1 MSRRLPLRGRAKL
14 QLSLCDRSAGFC
26 LEPRDVQPDIT
37 TTWLGMVGP
46 GVKRAGVDNT
56 TWSDHT
62 DIRPIMLVLLGL
74 DDDYA
79 HEGRALVEELRD
91 FALPSAVRKSNE
103 EGGSLRRL
111 ARALKKINS
120 PVGPLG
126 LASLSIST
134 AALESNAPNDVTYS
148 QLENQLIS
156 FTNQRDHLAAEMLVL
171 LEGAEFA
178 GQPIDQEQAAE
189 LVGEADRLID
199 QVTEM
204 ARNP

>member
-1 MSRRLPLRGRAKL
+1 
-14 QLSLCDRSAGFC
+14 
-26 LEPRDVQPDIT
+26 VQPDIT